1 MINHQNLIFIESA
14 MEVDAIVNLVEQASR
29 SIWHRIP
36 DVTSFEHTCYVNI
49 GKELAKGNVKSVIAM
64 AKYYISRAIARHIKR
79 TKYVR
84 FKSVEEMASETEKH
98 EDAMGYEPA
107 DVLANVESG
116 LEIKEAITLLA
127 KGDRKRKLILTEWAN
142 GSTND
147 SELSDTLASVF
158 GGQARSHCK
167 FIQRF
172 RIECQTNY
180 YSTAM

>member
-1 MINHQNLIFIESA
+1 MINPKNLIFIESA
-14 MEVDAIVNLVEQASR
+14 MEVDVIVSLVEQASR

-49 GKELAKGNVKSVIAM
+49 GMELAKGNVKTIEAM
-64 AKYYISRAIARHIKR
+64 ARYYISRAIARHIKK

-84 FKSVEEMASETEKH
+84 LKSVEEIASETDSH
-98 EDAMGYEPA
+98 EDAMGYEPR

-127 KGDRKRKLILTEWAN
+127 KGDRKRRLILTEWAN

-147 SELSDTLASVF
+147 SELSDTLASVL
-158 GGQARSHCK
+158 GGQARSHRK

-180 YSTAM
+180 YSMAI

>member
-1 MINHQNLIFIESA
+1 MINQKNLIFIESA
-14 MEVDAIVNLVEQASR
+14 MEVDAIVSLVEQASH

-49 GKELAKGNVKSVIAM
+49 GKELAKGNVKTIEAM
-64 AKYYISRAIARHIKR
+64 ARYYISRAIARHIKKTR
-79 TKYVR
+79 YVR
-84 FKSVEEMASETEKH
+84 LKSVEEIVSETDRH
-98 EDAMGYEPA
+98 EDAMGFEPR

-127 KGDRKRKLILTEWAN
+127 KGDRKREMILTEWAN

-172 RIECQTNY
+172 RIECQNNY
-180 YSTAM
+180 YSVAV